1 MFSLAYHRPAT
12 LAEARAAQEA
22 AEDGLYLS
30 GGHTLIPALK
40 NRLLAPS
47 DLVDLRGIPG
57 LGGIEAGPAGGLRI
71 GATTRHV
78 EVARSPLVRAAIPA
92 LAGLAGSIGD
102 RQVRNMGTIGGSI
115 ANNDPAAD
123 YPSALLALAA
133 TVETDRRSLP
143 AAEFF
148 AGLYETALEPGEIVT
163 AVHFPAAGFAAYAKL
178 RSTASRYSVV
188 GVFVARTD
196 PGGLRVAVTGAGA
209 DGVFRAAP
217 LEAALAGGT
226 DPAAL
231 AGCGLGPEGLLS
243 DGSATAEFRAHLI
256 VELCREALAHP
267 GQARVIA

>member
-1 MFSLAYHRPAT
+1 MYDFEYQRPADVGQAVAAGGGDARY
-12 LAEARAAQEA
+12 LA
-22 AEDGLYLS
+22 
-30 GGHTLIPALK
+30 GGQSLVQSMKL
-40 NRLLAPS
+40 RLAS
-47 DLVDLRGIPG
+47 ASTLVDLSGIKG
-57 LGGIEAGPAGGLRI
+57 LTGIERSGSSVVI
-71 GATTRHV
+71 GAMSRHA
-78 EVARSPLVRAAIPA
+78 EVARSQVVREAIPA
-92 LAGLAGSIGD
+92 LADLAGGIGD
-102 RQVRNMGTIGGSI
+102 QMVRNMGTIGGSI